1 MKLVM
6 PLGKKKV
13 TAVANFG
20 IEPQFGCACSSVD
33 GKYLTNECARIH
45 GGGHA
50 DCECCCSY
58 GNENRI
64 ANYKAG
70 YTGNEWSWPIK

>member
-6 PLGKKKV
+6 PLGKTKV

-33 GKYLTNECARIH
+33 GKYLTDEKARIH
-45 GGGHA
+45 GGHP
-50 DCECCCSY
+50 DCACYCAY
-58 GNENRI
+58 GSENYR
-64 ANYKAG
+64 ANYSLG
-70 YTGNEWSWPIK
+70 YNSDEWNWPIN